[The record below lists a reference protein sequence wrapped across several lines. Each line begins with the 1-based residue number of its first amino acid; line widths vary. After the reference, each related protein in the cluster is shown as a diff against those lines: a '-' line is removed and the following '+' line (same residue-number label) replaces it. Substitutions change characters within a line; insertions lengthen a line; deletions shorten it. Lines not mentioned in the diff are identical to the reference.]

1 MTPLRDVRHHLLD
14 LHRALVDAERQDYE
28 RSHVRLSDGEF
39 LDALIKDPAFTWLS
53 ALTTLIVRLDEL
65 LEEEPVPSASSADCV
80 AHIRKL
86 LRPDGSRSEFQQR
99 YAERL
104 QRSPEV
110 VVAHG
115 KTMRALQA

>member
-1 MTPLRDVRHHLLD
+1 MAPLGDVRDLLLD

-28 RSHVRLSDGEF
+28 RSRGRLSDGEF

-65 LEEEPVPSASSADCV
+65 LEEESVPPASSADYA

-86 LRPDGSRSEFQQR
+86 LRPDAGGSDFQQR